1 MRILVVEDEA
11 LLREGLCDLLQRA
24 GHSALA
30 VADGLEAVEEGTG
43 NPYDAVLL
51 DLALPRLDGV
61 EVCRRLRMVRPG
73 LPILV
78 LTARGDEEDKVKG
91 LAAGADDYITKP
103 FGARELLARIDALGR
118 RIGLSPQ
125 EPEWIEADGC
135 RLDLSRCEA
144 IRDGR
149 SFSLT
154 AREVG
159 LLRWLYRHRG
169 RAVPRPELLE
179 RVWGAQPDMETR
191 TVDMAVANLRQ
202 KIEEDGT
209 NPRIVVT
216 VKGVGYTWGLD

>member
-1 MRILVVEDEA
+1 MRILVVEDEP
-11 LLREGLCDLLQRA
+11 LLRQGLRDLLTQA
-24 GHSALA
+24 EHSVNA
-30 VADGLEAVEEGTG
+30 VSDGETAVHEGTRTV
-43 NPYDAVLL
+43 YDLVLL
-51 DLALPRLDGV
+51 DLMLPRLDGI
-61 EVCRRLRMVRPG
+61 EVCRRLRMVRPA

-118 RIGLSPQ
+118 RTRLAPE

-135 RLDLSRCEA
+135 RLDLSRCEGS
-144 IRDGR
+144 RDGR

-169 RAVPRPELLE
+169 RAIPRPELLE
-179 RVWGAQPDMETR
+179 RVWDARPDMETR

-202 KIEEDGT
+202 KIEQDGA

-216 VKGVGYTWGLD
+216 VKGVGYTWGSD